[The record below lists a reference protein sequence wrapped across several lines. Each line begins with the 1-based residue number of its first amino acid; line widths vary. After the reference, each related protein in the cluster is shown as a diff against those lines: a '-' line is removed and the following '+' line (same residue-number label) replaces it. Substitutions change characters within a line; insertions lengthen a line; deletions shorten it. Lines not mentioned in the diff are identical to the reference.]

1 MKRSME
7 WGLWK
12 DRFVCCD
19 DSGMFHLPVSGYL
32 GGNFLV
38 EGRSS
43 GRAGI
48 YSAKCT
54 LF

>member
-1 MKRSME
+1 MMSRQRKGKE
-7 WGLWK
+7 NEA
-12 DRFVCCD
+12 VH
-19 DSGMFHLPVSGYL
+19 GMFHLPVSGYL

>member
-1 MKRSME
+1 MSRQR
-7 WGLWK
+7 K